1 MMNQSF
7 TDEVQEL
14 DALIAAQQWDEA
26 FPLAQDLMDKIPL
39 TPGVLERLAQVLR
52 GQEDWEALM
61 DVLMRSRNRYQLWPQ
76 GSDLLMGQGM
86 VELGRWSES
95 IPYLELA
102 VAQDSLSG
110 WAHHF
115 LGKAMRHTGHL
126 QDALT
131 HQQTASEQLPEFP
144 WAPFEAGQLL
154 QELGE
159 SKLAVVEMQEARQRS
174 GETNEV
180 IEAEWQKLKPVVILE
195 QLDQLILAGKTNEA
209 FSVLR
214 QAMLQNPDNL
224 NLSERLLQLISADA
238 SDHGSA
244 EQSGLDASAV
254 LDQELTQIEGLLDQL
269 EAKASSVANTDNEI
283 IFL

>member
-1 MMNQSF
+1 
-7 TDEVQEL
+7 
-14 DALIAAQQWDEA
+14 
-26 FPLAQDLMDKIPL
+26 
-39 TPGVLERLAQVLR
+39 
-52 GQEDWEALM
+52 
-61 DVLMRSRNRYQLWPQ
+61 
-76 GSDLLMGQGM
+76 MGQGM

-102 VAQDSLSG
+102 VAQDSSSG

-115 LGKAMRHTGHL
+115 LGKSMRHTGHL

-159 SKLAVVEMQEARQRS
+159 SKLAVVEMQEARRRS

-180 IEAEWQKLKPVVILE
+180 IETEWQKLKPVVILE

-269 EAKASSVANTDNEI
+269 EAKASAVANTDNEI
-283 IFL
+283 TFL